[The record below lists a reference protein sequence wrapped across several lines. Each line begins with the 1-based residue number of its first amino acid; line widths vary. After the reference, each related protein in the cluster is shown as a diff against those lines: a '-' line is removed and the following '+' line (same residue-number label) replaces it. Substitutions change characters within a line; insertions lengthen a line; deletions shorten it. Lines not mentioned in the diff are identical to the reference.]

1 MLSVGL
7 LKKNLI
13 SQVAISSSLRGGWER
28 VFFSLILL
36 CSPITLS
43 AQRTEK
49 WCGEYTYYGSLSE
62 TPGLAKQRALEK
74 LQIKA
79 AEEVFGLSVTQ
90 TNITHANV
98 NNGESSVN
106 FTSVGGSDVN
116 GEWIETIGEPEYEVS
131 IEKDFQV
138 VKVNACGR
146 IREIVSAPVDFNALL
161 LRNGTEDKF
170 QDADF
175 KHGDDLFMSFSSPV
189 NGYLAVYLLDDDG
202 EAYCLLPYS
211 NMQDGIFPIEANKR
225 YVHFS
230 PKHAP
235 EGLSSAIVEEL
246 YLTCDKPVEH
256 NEVYV
261 IFSPNKFTKVNDEV
275 GGLDEETNLIL
286 PRHLDNR
293 KFHSWLA
300 KCRKR
305 DKEMRVDKRII
316 SITR

>member
-1 MLSVGL
+1 MR
-7 LKKNLI
+7 N
-13 SQVAISSSLRGGWER
+13 
-28 VFFSLILL
+28 FFTIIALIL
-36 CSPITLS
+36 IAVGNIK

-49 WCGEYTYYGSLSE
+49 WCGEYTYYGSVDE
-62 TPGLAKQRALEK
+62 TPGFAKQRALEK

-98 NNGESSVN
+98 NNGASTVD

-116 GEWIETIGEPEYEVS
+116 GEWIETIGEPEYE
-131 IEKDFQV
+131 INIDKDFLV
-138 VKVNACGR
+138 VRVKACGR
-146 IREIVSAPVDFNALL
+146 VREIVSAPVDFKALL
-161 LRNGTEDKF
+161 LRNGTDDKF

-175 KHGDDLFMSFSSPV
+175 KEGDDLYMSFSSPV
-189 NGYLAVYLLDDDG
+189 SGYLAVYLLDDDG

-230 PKHAP
+230 EKHAP
-235 EGLSSAIVEEL
+235 EGLSSAMVEEL
-246 YLTCDKPVEH
+246 YLTCDKPLEH
-256 NEVYV
+256 NEVYIV
-261 IFSPNKFTKVNDEV
+261 FSPNKFTKVNDEV
-275 GGLDEETNLIL
+275 GGLDAETNLIL

-305 DKEMRVDKRII
+305 DKDMRVDKRII
-316 SITR
+316 AITK

>member
-13 SQVAISSSLRGGWER
+13 SQITVISSPRGGWEG

-36 CSPITLS
+36 CSPITLC

-170 QDADF
+170 LDAEF
-175 KHGDDLFMSFSSPV
+175 KHGDDLYMSFTSPV
-189 NGYLAVYLLDDDG
+189 AGFLAVYLIDDGG

-211 NMQDGIFPIEANKR
+211 NMQDGVFPVNANER
-225 YVHFS
+225 YVLFS
-230 PKHAP
+230 EKHAP
-235 EGLSSAIVEEL
+235 EGLSSALVEEL

-256 NEVYV
+256 NQVYI
-261 IFSPNKFTKVNDEV
+261 IFSPNRFTKVNDNA
-275 GGLDEETNLIL
+275 GGLDAENDRIL
-286 PRHLDNR
+286 PRHLDNPSFQ
-293 KFHSWLA
+293 KWLA

-305 DKEMRVDKRII
+305 DKDMRVDKRII
-316 SITR
+316 SITK

>member
-1 MLSVGL
+1 MNKQFL
-7 LKKNLI
+7 L
-13 SQVAISSSLRGGWER
+13 A
-28 VFFSLILL
+28 LILFV
-36 CSPITLS
+36 CSPIMLC

-62 TPGLAKQRALEK
+62 TPEFAKQRALEK

-98 NNGESSVN
+98 NNGSSSID
-106 FTSVGGSDVN
+106 FTSIGGSDVN
-116 GEWIETIGEPEYEVS
+116 GEWIETLGEPEYDVS
-131 IEKDFQV
+131 IEKDFLV
-138 VKVNACGR
+138 VTVKACGR
-146 IREIVSAPVDFNALL
+146 VREIVSAPVDFKALL
-161 LRNGTEDKF
+161 LRNGTDDKF

-175 KHGDDLFMSFSSPV
+175 KEGDDLYLSFTSPV
-189 NGYLAVYLLDDDG
+189 AGYLAVYLLDDDG

-211 NMQDGIFPIEANKR
+211 NMQDGVFPIDANKR

-230 PKHAP
+230 EKHAP
-235 EGLSSAIVEEL
+235 EGLSSALVEEL
-246 YLTCDKPVEH
+246 YLTCDKALEH
-256 NEVYV
+256 NQLYI
-261 IFSPNKFTKVNDEV
+261 IFSPNRFTKVADEV
-275 GGLDEETNLIL
+275 GGLDTETNLIL

-293 KFHSWLA
+293 RFHSWLA

-316 SITR
+316 TITK

>member
-1 MLSVGL
+1 MVCL
-7 LKKNLI
+7 
-13 SQVAISSSLRGGWER
+13 
-28 VFFSLILL
+28 
-36 CSPITLS
+36 PITLL

-62 TPGLAKQRALEK
+62 TPDFAKQRALEK
-74 LQIKA
+74 LQILA

-98 NNGESSVN
+98 NNGTSSID
-106 FTSVGGSDVN
+106 FTSIGGSDVN
-116 GEWIETIGEPEYEVS
+116 GEWIETLGEPEYDVS
-131 IEKDFQV
+131 IEKDFLV
-138 VKVNACGR
+138 VTVKACGR
-146 IREIVSAPVDFNALL
+146 VREIVSAPVDFKALL
-161 LRNGTEDKF
+161 LRNSTDDKF

-175 KHGDDLFMSFSSPV
+175 KEGDDLYLSFTSPV
-189 NGYLAVYLLDDDG
+189 SGFLAVYLLDDDG

-211 NMQDGIFPIEANKR
+211 NMQDGIFPIEANRR

-230 PKHAP
+230 EKLAP
-235 EGLSSAIVEEL
+235 EGLPSTYVEEI
-246 YLTCDKPVEH
+246 YLTCDKPLEH
-256 NEVYV
+256 NEVYI

-275 GGLDEETNLIL
+275 GGLDEASNLIL

-293 KFHSWLA
+293 RFHTWLA

-316 SITR
+316 TITK

>member
-1 MLSVGL
+1 MRKTFLVL
-7 LKKNLI
+7 LTLF
-13 SQVAISSSLRGGWER
+13 V
-28 VFFSLILL
+28 
-36 CSPITLS
+36 CSPFTLL

-49 WCGEYTYYGSLSE
+49 WSGEYTYFGSLGE
-62 TPGLAKQRALEK
+62 TPEFAKQRALER
-74 LQIKA
+74 LQVKA

-90 TNITHANV
+90 TNITHANIK
-98 NNGESSVN
+98 NGNSTMD

-131 IEKDFQV
+131 IEKEFLV
-138 VKVNACGR
+138 VKVKATGR
-146 IREIVSAPVDFNALL
+146 VREIVSAPVDFSALL

-175 KHGDDLFMSFSSPV
+175 KEGDDLFLSFSSPV
-189 NGYLAVYLLDDDG
+189 AGYLAVYLIDDDG

-211 NMQDGIFPIEANKR
+211 NMQDGIFPIEANQR

-235 EGLSSAIVEEL
+235 EGLPSALVEEL
-246 YLTCDKPVEH
+246 YLTCDKPLEH
-256 NEVYV
+256 NEVYI
-261 IFSPNKFTKVNDEV
+261 IFSPNKFIKVNDEV
-275 GGLDEETNLIL
+275 GGLDEDTNLIL

-293 KFHSWLA
+293 RFHTWLA

-316 SITR
+316 TITK